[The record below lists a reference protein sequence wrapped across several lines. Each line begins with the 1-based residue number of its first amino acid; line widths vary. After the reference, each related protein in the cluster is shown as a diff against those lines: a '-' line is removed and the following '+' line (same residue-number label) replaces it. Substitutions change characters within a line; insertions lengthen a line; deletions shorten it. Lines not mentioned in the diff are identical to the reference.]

1 MRKQDS
7 RYCHISQKNY
17 NVDVNVLYGNIIE
30 LQNVLFGNLLVELQ
44 GEQREIQK
52 ALQHLRLQVQLKEVE
67 AHAS

>member
-1 MRKQDS
+1 
-7 RYCHISQKNY
+7 
-17 NVDVNVLYGNIIE
+17 VNVLYGNIIE

>member
-1 MRKQDS
+1 S
-7 RYCHISQKNY
+7 YIAKNY

>member
-1 MRKQDS
+1 MVLS
-7 RYCHISQKNY
+7 YIAKNY